1 LFETWCTNININNND
16 TIKNNNVMNIIC
28 YLRTYLYC
36 IYITSKYVKI
46 DNRVVAFW
54 QLANWRFNE
63 QFYNVDDFVP
73 GDSGGLANLVD

>member
-1 LFETWCTNININNND
+1 
-16 TIKNNNVMNIIC
+16 MNIIC

-36 IYITSKYVKI
+36 IYITSKYVKV
-46 DNRVVAFW
+46 DNRVVAFRQLANWRFNEQFYNVDDFVAFW

-73 GDSGGLANLVD
+73 GDSGRLANLVD